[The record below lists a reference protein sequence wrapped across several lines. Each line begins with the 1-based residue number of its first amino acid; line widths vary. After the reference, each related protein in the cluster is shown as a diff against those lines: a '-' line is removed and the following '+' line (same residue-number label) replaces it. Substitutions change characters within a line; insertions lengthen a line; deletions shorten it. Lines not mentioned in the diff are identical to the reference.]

1 MRNDR
6 LATGNFANRDGS
18 HSRRIIIRIKVTKR
32 NVTLTEGMRDWVE
45 RRLQFAVGR
54 FSTQIRTVSVVFSD
68 ANGHRGGSDKHCR
81 LRIMLNPSGEVVV
94 EDTDPSVVEVVSSVA
109 ERAARS
115 VNRELE
121 RRRDGRRGF

>member
-1 MRNDR
+1 MR
-6 LATGNFANRDGS
+6 
-18 HSRRIIIRIKVTKR
+18 IEVTKR
-32 NVTLTEGMRDWVE
+32 NVTLAEGMRDWVE

-68 ANGHRGGSDKHCR
+68 ANGHRGRGDKHCR

-94 EDTDPSVVEVVSSVA
+94 EDTDPSVVEVVSIVA

-121 RRRDGRRGF
+121 RRREGRSGS